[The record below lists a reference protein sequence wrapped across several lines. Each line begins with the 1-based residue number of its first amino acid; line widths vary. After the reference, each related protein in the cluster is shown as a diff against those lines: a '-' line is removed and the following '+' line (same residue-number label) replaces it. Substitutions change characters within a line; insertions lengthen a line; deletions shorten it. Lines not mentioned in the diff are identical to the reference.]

1 MFLIVGLGN
10 PENEYANTRHNV
22 GFDTINELA
31 KKNKIDMNRTKFEAI
46 YGQGTICEEKVILIK
61 PQMYMNLS
69 GIPVK
74 KFKDFFKID
83 DDKIIIIHDDIDVE
97 LGKIKVR
104 KTGGAGTHNGMKS
117 IVENL
122 GNRNF
127 YRIKVRCAEN
137 QKMIWI

>member
-46 YGQGTICEEKVILIK
+46 YGQGMICEEKVILIK

>member
-10 PENEYANTRHNV
+10 PENEYSNTRHNV
-22 GFDTINELA
+22 GFDTINEIA
-31 KKNKIDMNRTKFEAI
+31 KKNKIDLTRTKFDAI
-46 YGQGTICEEKVILIK
+46 YGQGMIGEEKVILLK

-117 IVENL
+117 IVEKL
-122 GNRNF
+122 GNREF
-127 YRIKVRCAEN
+127 YRIRIRSSEN
-137 QKMIWI
+137 QKKIWI